1 MFDHG
6 ATCVPNPCLE
16 HFYFSIYWE
25 ESFQLT
31 NIFQKG
37 LKPPNRKKCVRSD
50 SGNRWCDFF
59 HMVCGVPWGEQCPIE
74 TWCDF
79 RGFQ

>member
-37 LKPPNRKKCVRSD
+37 LKPPNRKNVCVPIAEIV
-50 SGNRWCDFF
+50 GVTFF
-59 HMVCGVPWGEQCPIE
+59 
-74 TWCDF
+74 TWCVEF
-79 RGFQ
+79 HGESNPP